1 MQKIIEDLKEELN
14 NIRTDRATPA
24 LVENILVDY
33 YGSKVTLKETA
44 SITAPEPRLLVIQP
58 WDKDSLIN
66 IEKALIEQNF
76 TPKNDGQVIRVSL
89 PALTDERK
97 QELKKQI
104 GKITEETRIKIR
116 IQRDKQREEIKQNK
130 DEDARFRELKKLDE
144 DTEEIN
150 KQIDEIKNKKLQ
162 ETCL

>member
-1 MQKIIEDLKEELN
+1 MQEIIEDLKQELN

-24 LVENILVDY
+24 LVEDILVDY
-33 YGSKVTLKETA
+33 YGSKVTLKEAA
-44 SITAPEPRLLVIQP
+44 SISAPEPRLLVIQP

-76 TPKNDGQVIRVSL
+76 TPKNDGQVIRISL

-97 QELKKQI
+97 KELEKQI
-104 GKITEETRIKIR
+104 GEKTEQARIKIR
-116 IQRDKQREEIKQNK
+116 IQRDKQREEIKENK

-150 KQIDEIKNKKLQ
+150 KQIEEIKNKKLQ
-162 ETCL
+162 ETCF